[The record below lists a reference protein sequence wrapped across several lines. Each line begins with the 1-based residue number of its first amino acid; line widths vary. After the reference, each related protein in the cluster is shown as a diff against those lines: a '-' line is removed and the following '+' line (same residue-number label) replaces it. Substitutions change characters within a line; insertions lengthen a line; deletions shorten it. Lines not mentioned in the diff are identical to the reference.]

1 MAVIESARALLWRY
15 VRHYGVYK
23 ELFDAKRRQFVSLI
37 FSTGT
42 DFPRRQDFERMYTIK
57 LRAPADRIFTELG
70 RFGDEDRAYFR
81 PRFVQVRRIRGEPNR
96 EGSLIRY
103 NVTPRF
109 LTFDLMLEHS
119 EPGRHLV
126 YRVLDGFARG
136 GLMVFEIEALGRG
149 QCGLSIYVTFDFPTG
164 SGPLS
169 RPFSGALRLLFP
181 AFVHDVI
188 WNHSLCELKDC
199 VEKQVALI

>member
-1 MAVIESARALLWRY
+1 MWRST
-15 VRHYGVYK
+15 GVYR
-23 ELFDAKRRQFVSLI
+23 ELLKDKRRQFRRLI
-37 FSTGT
+37 SGIRAE
-42 DFPRRQDFERMYTIK
+42 FPWRQDFERMYTIK
-57 LRAPADRIFTELG
+57 LRAPADRIFRELG

-81 PRFVQVRRIRGEPNR
+81 PRFVDVRRIRGEANG

-103 NVTPRF
+103 DVTPPI

-119 EPGRHLV
+119 NPGRHLV
-126 YRVLDGFARG
+126 YRVLDGFARD

-164 SGPLS
+164 PGPL
-169 RPFSGALRLLFP
+169 RRLFFGVFRLLFP

-188 WNHSLCELKDC
+188 WNHSLCEFKDR
-199 VEKQVALI
+199 VESQAALS